1 MRNLIFFLYKY
12 HTFFLFFVLEVIAFV
27 IIYQFNTYQKASF
40 LNYTH
45 GVANTFYTGISNT
58 KDYFYLRSVNDS
70 LQMENARLR
79 NQLLTS
85 YYQNNVSLT
94 NINDTVYKQQYTYI
108 AARVVN
114 NSVTKRNNYITLNRG
129 SLHGIK
135 PKTGVISENGVVG
148 IVMTVSEHYSTVL
161 SVLNSNCKLSAKIQ
175 KNGAFG
181 SLVWDGEDP
190 RLAKLL
196 DVNKH
201 VPVAVNDLVIT
212 SNFSP
217 IFPEGLP
224 IGRIKTHSL
233 DAGDN
238 FHNMKVELFTD
249 FSTVSTVYVINN
261 LLKGE
266 QQVLE
271 EALQTNQL
279 K

>member
-1 MRNLIFFLYKY
+1 
-12 HTFFLFFVLEVIAFV
+12 
-27 IIYQFNTYQKASF
+27 
-40 LNYTH
+40 
-45 GVANTFYTGISNT
+45 
-58 KDYFYLRSVNDS
+58 
-70 LQMENARLR
+70 MENARLR

-129 SLHGIK
+129 SLHGIE
-135 PKTGVISENGVVG
+135 PEMGVISENGVVG
-148 IVMTVSEHYSTVL
+148 IVMTVSPHYCTVL

-181 SLVWDGEDP
+181 SLVWDGADP
-190 RLAKLL
+190 TQAKLL

-224 IGRIKTHSL
+224 IGKIKTHSL

-238 FHNMKVELFTD
+238 FHNMKVELFTN
-249 FSTVSTVYVINN
+249 FSTVSTVYIIKN
-261 LLKGE
+261 LLKAE
-266 QQVLE
+266 QQTLE
-271 EALQTNQL
+271 ETLQTNQL

>member
-12 HTFFLFFVLEVIAFV
+12 HAFFLFFVLEVIAFV
-27 IIYQFNTYQKASF
+27 IIYRFNTYQKASF
-40 LNYTH
+40 LNYTN
-45 GVANTFYTGISNT
+45 GVANNFYTGISNT

-94 NINDTVYKQQYTYI
+94 NINDTVYKQQYTYL

-129 SLHGIK
+129 SLHGIE
-135 PKTGVISENGVVG
+135 PEMGVISENGVVG
-148 IVMTVSEHYSTVL
+148 IVMTVSEHYCTVL
-161 SVLNSNCKLSAKIQ
+161 SVLNSNCKLSAKIK

-181 SLVWDGEDP
+181 SLVWDGVDP
-190 RLAKLL
+190 RQAKLL

-201 VPVAVNDLVIT
+201 VPVAVGDLVIT

-224 IGRIKTHSL
+224 IGKIKMHSL

-249 FSTVSTVYVINN
+249 FSTVSTVYIIKN
-261 LLKGE
+261 LFKGE
-266 QQVLE
+266 QELIE
-271 EALQTNQL
+271 ETLQTNQL
-279 K
+279 R

>member
-12 HTFFLFFVLEVIAFV
+12 HAFFLFFVLEVIAFI
-27 IIYQFNTYQKASF
+27 IIYRFNTYQKASF
-40 LNYTH
+40 LNYTN
-45 GVANTFYTGISNT
+45 GVANNFYTGISNT

-94 NINDTVYKQQYTYI
+94 NINDTVYKQQYTYL

-129 SLHGIK
+129 SLHGIE
-135 PKTGVISENGVVG
+135 PEMGVISENGVVG
-148 IVMTVSEHYSTVL
+148 IVMTVSEHYCTVL
-161 SVLNSNCKLSAKIQ
+161 SVLNSNCKLSAKIK

-181 SLVWDGEDP
+181 SLVWDGVDP
-190 RLAKLL
+190 RQAKLL

-201 VPVAVNDLVIT
+201 VPVAVGDLVIT

-224 IGRIKTHSL
+224 IGKIKMHSL

-249 FSTVSTVYVINN
+249 FSTVSTVYIIKN
-261 LLKGE
+261 LFKGE
-266 QQVLE
+266 QELIE
-271 EALQTNQL
+271 ETLQTNQL
-279 K
+279 R

>member
-12 HTFFLFFVLEVIAFV
+12 HAFFLFFVLEVIAFI
-27 IIYQFNTYQKASF
+27 IIYRFNTYQKASF
-40 LNYTH
+40 LNYTQ
-45 GVANTFYTGISNT
+45 GVANNFYTGISNT

-129 SLHGIK
+129 SLHGIA
-135 PKTGVISENGVVG
+135 PEMGVISENGVVG
-148 IVMTVSEHYSTVL
+148 IVMTVSPHYCTVL

-181 SLVWDGEDP
+181 SLVWDGVDP
-190 RLAKLL
+190 TQAKLL

-201 VPVAVNDLVIT
+201 VPIAINDLVIT

-224 IGRIKTHSL
+224 IGKIKTHSL

-249 FSTVSTVYVINN
+249 FSTVSTVYIIKN
-261 LLKGE
+261 LFKGE
-266 QQVLE
+266 QQLLE
-271 EALQTNQL
+271 ETLQTNQL